1 MTPDCHYC
9 DDTRQV
15 GGDLPWGS
23 PYPVLDCPYCVAQI
37 MDLFDVPLDATPSI
51 AIMVEPQP
59 IDYEDF

>member
-23 PYPVLDCPYCVAQI
+23 PYPILDCPYCVVQI
-37 MDLFDVPLDATPSI
+37 QDLFDVPAQPDVVA
-51 AIMVEPQP
+51 EPV
-59 IDYEDF
+59 DEDF